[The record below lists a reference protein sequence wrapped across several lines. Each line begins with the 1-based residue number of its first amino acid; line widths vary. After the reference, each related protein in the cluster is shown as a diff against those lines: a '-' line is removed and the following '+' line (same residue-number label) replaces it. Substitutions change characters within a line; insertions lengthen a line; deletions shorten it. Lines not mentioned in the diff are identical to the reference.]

1 MQKAVAIFWLLNVW
15 CGIPLWCASFSLAYF
30 SLLGGS
36 LWLGKDTA
44 QREVRGS
51 HAVQGTSQE
60 GNSLEQESSWRGQAG
75 YSRER
80 KDPKGIG
87 VRTARAVPLQ
97 FRSLECCSLP
107 PYPLPQLLPGFR
119 ARLEPS
125 INQSQQQRETRQR
138 TPRTLEKK
146 GLSQSVHTHALAGLL
161 TSSGT
166 KRHRAMGFAFTDSA
180 AE

>member
-1 MQKAVAIFWLLNVW
+1 MALAFWMPASEETRLRCLLSLLQDSLLAESSSDFLVAKCVVW
-15 CGIPLWCASFSLAYF
+15 DTSLWCASFSLAYF

-51 HAVQGTSQE
+51 HAVQGTRQE

-97 FRSLECCSLP
+97 YGSLECCSLP
-107 PYPLPQLLPGFR
+107 PTPC
-119 ARLEPS
+119 PS
-125 INQSQQQRETRQR
+125 FC
-138 TPRTLEKK
+138 LA
-146 GLSQSVHTHALAGLL
+146 SVEGWNHL
-161 TSSGT
+161 
-166 KRHRAMGFAFTDSA
+166 
-180 AE
+180 